1 MSLKLVFCS
10 IGDFM
15 AYDQLV
21 TSEKGDKLF
30 LLGNEAAVRGA
41 IEAGVSVAATYPGTP
56 SSEIGNILSVV
67 AKSADMYFEFSA
79 NEKVAME
86 VAATAAASGLR
97 SFTFMKHVGLNVAAD
112 SFMTTAYSG
121 VKGGMII
128 LVADDPSLFSSQ
140 NEQDTRN
147 YSRLSSIPIL
157 EPSNPQEIKDMMVYG
172 FDLSEQF
179 GIPVIL
185 RTSTRVSHMRGIVEM
200 GEINSPKST
209 TKEVKSDKHWLKGY
223 FVKNPR
229 EFVPV
234 PANALAMHER
244 LVEKIGKIEDEAN
257 ESPVNEVV
265 SFESGVLQGKY
276 GVISSGGAFNY
287 AYDIVAGENLGMD
300 ILKIALSYP
309 TPKDLIYDFCKNLEG
324 VFIVEEVDPILE
336 RDVLAVL
343 GEKNLDCPVYGKI
356 DGTFPMV
363 HEFNPDIVKE
373 SFNKVISD
381 LADDEEFKA
390 EYKDEFGKDLTDDLI
405 ETVEKMEFSHGLND
419 LVDNIPTRAP
429 TLCAG
434 CSHRSAYFASV
445 KAYEELGYDKKDMI
459 FASDIGCYTLGISP
473 PYETAD
479 YLLAMGSSVGDG
491 CGFSIA
497 TDQHVM
503 SFIGDSTFFHS
514 GLSPLVNAVH
524 NKNKFVLTILD
535 NRITAMTG
543 GQPNPGIPIDGMGD
557 EAPAISI
564 EDIVEAIGVKF
575 LKIVNPHNIKKTVD
589 IYKEALEYD
598 GVAVV
603 IARYPC
609 TLIKGQKRK
618 PVMEIKDSCVKCL
631 HCVEK
636 LACPAIS
643 YLDDKVTVDEAL
655 CKGCTVCIQICPN
668 KAIGVKKGD

>member
-1 MSLKLVFCS
+1 
-10 IGDFM
+10 M

-67 AKSADMYFEFSA
+67 AKKAEMYFEFSA

-121 VKGGMII
+121 VKGGMIV

-157 EPSNPQEIKDMMVYG
+157 EPSSPQEIKDMMVYG
-172 FDLSEQF
+172 FDLSEHY

-185 RTSTRVSHMRGIVEM
+185 RTSTRVSHMRGIVEC
-200 GEINSPKST
+200 GRQEKPKST
-209 TKEVKSDKHWLKGY
+209 TKATETDNHWLKGY

-234 PANALAMHER
+234 PA
-244 LVEKIGKIEDEAN
+244 IAN
-257 ESPVNEVV
+257 ESPVNEVY
-265 SFESGVLQGKY
+265 SFESGALQGKY
-276 GVISSGGAFNY
+276 GIISSGGAFNY
-287 AYDIVAGENLGMD
+287 AYDIVAGESLGMD
-300 ILKIALSYP
+300 ILKIGLSYP
-309 TPKDLIYDFCKNLEG
+309 TPKDLIHDFCKNLEG
-324 VFIVEEVDPILE
+324 VFIVEEVDPVLE

-343 GEKNLDCPVYGKI
+343 GENNLDCPVYGKF

-363 HEFNPDIVKE
+363 HEFNPDIVKN
-373 SFNKVISD
+373 SINKVISD

-390 EYKDEFGKDLTDDLI
+390 DYKSEFGEDFDGDLI
-405 ETVEKMEFSHGLND
+405 SPVEKMEFSNGLNE
-419 LVDNIPTRAP
+419 LLDNIPTRAP

-434 CSHRSAYFASV
+434 CSHRSAYFAAV
-445 KAYEELGYDKKDMI
+445 KAYQELGYDKSDMI

-491 CGFSIA
+491 CGFSVA

-524 NKNKFVLTILD
+524 NKNRFVLTILD

-543 GQPNPGIPIDGMGD
+543 GQPNPGIPVDGMGD

-609 TLIKGQKRK
+609 TLIKGQKK
-618 PVMEIKDSCVKCL
+618 KAPMVIKDNCVKCL
-631 HCVEK
+631 TCVK
-636 LACPAIS
+636 TLACPAIS
-643 YLDDKVTVDEAL
+643 YLNDKVVVDEAL
-655 CKGCTVCIQICPN
+655 CKSCTVCIQVCPN

>member
-1 MSLKLVFCS
+1 
-10 IGDFM
+10 M

-67 AKSADMYFEFSA
+67 AKNAEMYFEFSA

-121 VKGGMII
+121 VKGGMIV
-128 LVADDPSLFSSQ
+128 LVA
-140 NEQDTRN
+140 
-147 YSRLSSIPIL
+147 
-157 EPSNPQEIKDMMVYG
+157 
-172 FDLSEQF
+172 
-179 GIPVIL
+179 
-185 RTSTRVSHMRGIVEM
+185 SHMRGIVEC
-200 GEINSPKST
+200 GDIEKPKST
-209 TKEVKSDKHWLKGY
+209 TKATESDNHWLKGY
-223 FVKNPR
+223 FVKDPKQ
-229 EFVPV
+229 FVPV
-234 PANALAMHER
+234 PANSLSMHSRLAEKM
-244 LVEKIGKIEDEAN
+244 VELEEVAN
-257 ESPVNEVV
+257 ESPVNEVY
-265 SFESGVLQGKY
+265 SFESGALQGKY

-287 AYDIVAGENLGMD
+287 AYDVVSQENLGMD

-309 TPKDLIYDFCKNLEG
+309 TPKDLINDFCKNLEG
-324 VFIVEEVDPILE
+324 VFIVEEVDPVLE

-343 GEKNLDCPVYGKI
+343 GENNLDCPVYGKF

-363 HEFNPDIVKE
+363 HEYNPDIVKE
-373 SFNKVISD
+373 SINKVVSD
-381 LADDEEFKA
+381 LVDDEEFLE
-390 EYKDEFGKDLTDDLI
+390 EYKSENGADFEGNLI
-405 ETVEKMEFSHGLND
+405 EIPEKMEFTEGLNQ

-434 CSHRSAYFASV
+434 CSHRSAYFAAV
-445 KAYEELGYDKKDMI
+445 KAYQELGYDKSDMI

-491 CGFSIA
+491 CGFSVA
-497 TDQHVM
+497 TNQHVM

-524 NKNKFVLTILD
+524 NKSKFVLTILD

-543 GQPNPGIPIDGMGD
+543 GQPNPGIPVDGMGD

-564 EDIVEAIGVKF
+564 EDIVDAIGVKF
-575 LKIVNPHNIKKTVD
+575 LKIVNPH
-589 IYKEALEYD
+589 
-598 GVAVV
+598 
-603 IARYPC
+603 PC
-609 TLIKGQKRK
+609 TLIKGQKK
-618 PVMEIKDSCVKCL
+618 KAPMVIKDNCVKCL
-631 HCVEK
+631 TCVK
-636 LACPAIS
+636 TLACPAIS
-643 YLDDKVTVDEAL
+643 YLGGKVVVDEAL
-655 CKGCTVCIQICPN
+655 CKSCTVCIQVCPN

>member
-1 MSLKLVFCS
+1 
-10 IGDFM
+10 M

-21 TSEKGDKLF
+21 NAEKGDKFF

-67 AKSADMYFEFSA
+67 AEKADMYFEFSA

-121 VKGGMII
+121 VKGGMVVF
-128 LVADDPSLFSSQ
+128 VADDPSLFSSQ

-147 YSRLSSIPIL
+147 YARLANMPIL
-157 EPSNPQEIKDMMVYG
+157 EPSNPQEIKDFMVYA
-172 FDLSEQF
+172 FDLSEHF
-179 GIPVIL
+179 GIPVL
-185 RTSTRVSHMRGIVEM
+185 FRTTTRVSHMRGIVEF
-200 GEINSPKST
+200 GDIQAPKCT
-209 TKEVKSDKHWLKGY
+209 TKDVESDKHWKKGF
-223 FVKNPR
+223 FVKNPS

-234 PANALAMHER
+234 PANALSMHSR
-244 LVEKIGKIEDEAN
+244 LVEKIAKITEEAN
-257 ESPVNEVV
+257 DSEVNEVY
-265 SFESGVLQGKY
+265 SFEDGALQGKL
-276 GVISSGGAFNY
+276 GVIASSSAFNY
-287 AYDIVAGENLGMD
+287 AYDVVNSENLGMD
-300 ILKIALSYP
+300 ILKLGLSYP
-309 TPKDLIYDFCKNLEG
+309 VPKELIADFCNNLEG
-324 VFIVEEVDPILE
+324 IFVVEEVDPILE
-336 RDVLAVL
+336 KEVLAII
-343 GEKNLDCPVYGKI
+343 GEYGLNIPVYGKF
-356 DGTFPMV
+356 DETFPMV
-363 HEFNPDIVKE
+363 HEFNSDIIKIG
-373 SFNKVISD
+373 FNKVLSEID
-381 LADDEEFKA
+381 
-390 EYKDEFGKDLTDDLI
+390 DDLVSI
-405 ETVEKMEFSHGLND
+405 PETYELSDELSKV
-419 LVDNIPTRAP
+419 VDNIPNRAP

-434 CSHRSAYFASV
+434 CSHRSAYFAAV
-445 KAYEELGYDKKDMI
+445 KAYEELGFAKEDMI

-473 PYETAD
+473 PFETAD

-497 TDQHVM
+497 TNQNVM

-524 NKNKFVLTILD
+524 NKNNFVLTILD

-543 GQPNPGIPIDGMGD
+543 GQPNPGIPIDGMGH
-557 EAPAISI
+557 EAPAVSI
-564 EDIVEAIGVKF
+564 ENIVKAIGVEF
-575 LKIVNPHNIKKTVD
+575 IEIVNPHNVKKTVD
-589 IYKEALEYD
+589 IYKKALDYD

-618 PVMEIKDSCVKCL
+618 KPMEIKDNCVQCL

-643 YLDDKVTVDEAL
+643 YLNGEVVVDEAL
-655 CKGCTVCIQICPN
+655 CKSCTVCVQICPN

>member
-1 MSLKLVFCS
+1 
-10 IGDFM
+10 M

-67 AKSADMYFEFSA
+67 AKNAEMYFEFSA

-112 SFMTTAYSG
+112 SFMTTTYSG
-121 VKGGMII
+121 VKGGIII

-147 YSRLSSIPIL
+147 YSRLSSVPIL
-157 EPSNPQEIKDMMVYG
+157 EPSSPQEIKDMMVYG
-172 FDLSEQF
+172 FELSEQF

-185 RTSTRVSHMRGIVEM
+185 RTSTRVSHMRGIVEC
-200 GEINSPKST
+200 GEIEKPKST
-209 TKEVKSDKHWLKGY
+209 TKATETDNHWLKGY

-234 PANALAMHER
+234 PANALSMHSRLAEKMER
-244 LVEKIGKIEDEAN
+244 MEEIAN
-257 ESPVNEVV
+257 ESPVNEVY
-265 SFESGVLQGKY
+265 SFEDGTLQGKY

-287 AYDIVAGENLGMD
+287 AYDVVSQENLGID

-324 VFIVEEVDPILE
+324 VFIVEEVDPVLE

-343 GEKNLDCPVYGKI
+343 GENNVDCPVYGKF

-363 HEFNPDIVKE
+363 HEYNPDIVKE
-373 SFNKVISD
+373 SINKVVSD
-381 LADDEEFKA
+381 LIDDEEFLE
-390 EYKDEFGKDLTDDLI
+390 EYKSENGDDFKGDLI
-405 ETVEKMEFSHGLND
+405 EIVDKMEFTKGLNQ
-419 LVDNIPTRAP
+419 LIESIPTRAP

-434 CSHRSAYFASV
+434 CSHRSAYYAAV
-445 KAYEELGYDKKDMI
+445 KAYQEMGYAKEDMI

-497 TDQHVM
+497 TNQHVM

-543 GQPNPGIPIDGMGD
+543 GQPNPGIPVDGMGD
-557 EAPAISI
+557 EAPAVSI

-575 LKIVNPHNIKKTVD
+575 MKIVNPHNIKKTVD

-609 TLIKGQKRK
+609 TLIKGQKK
-618 PVMEIKDSCVKCL
+618 KVPMVIKGNCVKCL
-631 HCVEK
+631 TCVK
-636 LACPAIS
+636 TLACPAIS
-643 YLDDKVTVDEAL
+643 YLNDKVVVDEAL
-655 CKGCTVCIQICPN
+655 CKSCTVCIQVCPN

>member
-1 MSLKLVFCS
+1 
-10 IGDFM
+10 M

-21 TSEKGDKLF
+21 TSENGDKLF

-67 AKSADMYFEFSA
+67 AKNAEMYFEFSA

-147 YSRLSSIPIL
+147 YSRL
-157 EPSNPQEIKDMMVYG
+157 
-172 FDLSEQF
+172 F

-185 RTSTRVSHMRGIVEM
+185 RTSTRVSHMRGIVEC
-200 GEINSPKST
+200 GGIEKPKST
-209 TKEVKSDKHWLKGY
+209 TKATETDNHWLKGY

-234 PANALAMHER
+234 PANSLTMHSRLA
-244 LVEKIGKIEDEAN
+244 EKMEKMEEVASG
-257 ESPVNEVV
+257 SPVNEVY
-265 SFESGVLQGKY
+265 SFENGSLQGKF
-276 GVISSGGAFNY
+276 GIISSGGAFNY
-287 AYDIVAGENLGMD
+287 AYDVVSQENLGMD
-300 ILKIALSYP
+300 ILKMAFSYP

-324 VFIVEEVDPILE
+324 VFIVEEVDPVLE

-343 GEKNLDCPVYGKI
+343 GENNLDCPVYGKF

-363 HEFNPDIVKE
+363 HEYNPDIVKE
-373 SFNKVISD
+373 SINKVVSD
-381 LADDEEFKA
+381 LVEDKEFLE
-390 EYKDEFGKDLTDDLI
+390 EYKSENGKDLDGDLI
-405 ETVEKMEFSHGLND
+405 EIVEKMEFTDGLNQ
-419 LVDNIPTRAP
+419 LIESIPTRAP

-434 CSHRSAYFASV
+434 CSHRSAYYAAV
-445 KAYEELGYDKKDMI
+445 KAYEELGYAKEDMI

-497 TDQHVM
+497 TNQHVM

-543 GQPNPGIPIDGMGD
+543 GQPNPGIPVDGMGD
-557 EAPAISI
+557 EAPAVSI

-609 TLIKGQKRK
+609 TLIKGQKK
-618 PVMEIKDSCVKCL
+618 KAPMVIKDNCVKCL
-631 HCVEK
+631 TCVK
-636 LACPAIS
+636 TLACPAIS
-643 YLDDKVTVDEAL
+643 YLNDKVVVDEAL
-655 CKGCTVCIQICPN
+655 CKSCTVCIQVCPN

>member
-1 MSLKLVFCS
+1 
-10 IGDFM
+10 M

-67 AKSADMYFEFSA
+67 AKNAEMYFEFSA

-121 VKGGMII
+121 VKGGMIV

-157 EPSNPQEIKDMMVYG
+157 EPSSPQEIKDMMVYG
-172 FDLSEQF
+172 FELSEQF
-179 GIPVIL
+179 EIPVIL
-185 RTSTRVSHMRGIVEM
+185 RTSTRVSHMRGIVEC
-200 GEINSPKST
+200 GEIEKPKST
-209 TKEVKSDKHWLKGY
+209 TKATESDAHWLKGY

-244 LVEKIGKIEDEAN
+244 LAAKMDDMEDVAN
-257 ESPVNEVV
+257 ESPVNEVY
-265 SFESGVLQGKY
+265 SFENGTLQGKF

-287 AYDIVAGENLGMD
+287 AYDIISQENLGMD

-309 TPKDLIYDFCKNLEG
+309 TPKDLIFDFCKNLEG
-324 VFIVEEVDPILE
+324 VFIVEEVDPVLE

-343 GEKNLDCPVYGKI
+343 GENNLDCPVYGKF

-363 HEFNPDIVKE
+363 HEYNGDIVKE
-373 SFNKVISD
+373 SINKVICD
-381 LADDEEFKA
+381 LKDDNEFLE
-390 EYKDEFGKDLTDDLI
+390 EYKSENGEDFEGDLI
-405 ETVEKMEFSHGLND
+405 EIIDKMEFSDGLND
-419 LVDNIPTRAP
+419 LIENIPTRAP

-434 CSHRSAYFASV
+434 CSHRSAYFAAV
-445 KAYEELGYDKKDMI
+445 KAYQELGYDKSDMI

-497 TDQHVM
+497 TNQHVM

-524 NKNKFVLTILD
+524 NKNRFVLTILD

-543 GQPNPGIPIDGMGD
+543 GQPNPGIPVDGMGD

-609 TLIKGQKRK
+609 TLIKGQKK
-618 PVMEIKDSCVKCL
+618 KAPLVIKDNCVKCL
-631 HCVEK
+631 TCVET

-643 YLDDKVTVDEAL
+643 YLNDKVVVDEAL
-655 CKGCTVCIQICPN
+655 CKSCTVCIQVCPN

>member
-1 MSLKLVFCS
+1 
-10 IGDFM
+10 M

-21 TSEKGDKLF
+21 KAEKGDKLF

-67 AKSADMYFEFSA
+67 AKEADMYFEFSA

-121 VKGGMII
+121 VKGGMVIF
-128 LVADDPSLFSSQ
+128 VADDPSLFSSQ

-147 YSRLSSIPIL
+147 YARIANMPIL
-157 EPSNPQEIKDMMVYG
+157 EPSNPQEIKDMMVYA
-172 FDLSEQF
+172 FDLSEHF
-179 GIPVIL
+179 GIPVL
-185 RTSTRVSHMRGIVEM
+185 FRTTTRVSHMRGIVEF
-200 GEINSPKST
+200 GDKKAPKCT
-209 TKEVKSDKHWLKGY
+209 TKDVESDKHWKKGF
-223 FVKNPR
+223 FVKNPK

-234 PANALAMHER
+234 PANALSMHSR
-244 LVEKIGKIEDEAN
+244 LVEKIGKIAEETNDSE
-257 ESPVNEVV
+257 VNEVY
-265 SFESGVLQGKY
+265 SFEEGVLQGKL
-276 GVISSGGAFNY
+276 GVIASSSAFNY
-287 AYDIVAGENLGMD
+287 AYDVVNCENLGMD
-300 ILKIALSYP
+300 ILKLGLSYP
-309 TPKDLIYDFCKNLEG
+309 VPKELIADFCNNLEG
-324 VFIVEEVDPILE
+324 IFVVEEVDPILE
-336 RDVLAVL
+336 KEVLAII
-343 GEKNLDCPVYGKI
+343 GEYGLNIPVYGKF
-356 DGTFPMV
+356 DNTFPMV
-363 HEFNPDIVKE
+363 HEYNCDIIRIGFNKILSDKE
-373 SFNKVISD
+373 SLIEKELSDETLVSLPETYELSDDLNKV
-381 LADDEEFKA
+381 
-390 EYKDEFGKDLTDDLI
+390 
-405 ETVEKMEFSHGLND
+405 VE
-419 LVDNIPTRAP
+419 NIPTRAP

-434 CSHRSAYFASV
+434 CSHRSAYFAAV
-445 KAYEELGYDKKDMI
+445 KAYEELGIAKEEMI

-473 PYETAD
+473 PFETAD

-491 CGFSIA
+491 CGFSVA
-497 TDQHVM
+497 TNQNVM

-524 NKNKFVLTILD
+524 NKNNFVLTILD

-543 GQPNPGIPIDGMGD
+543 GQPNPGIPVDGMGD
-557 EAPAISI
+557 VAPAISI
-564 EDIVEAIGVKF
+564 EDIVKAIGVEF
-575 LKIVNPHNIKKTVD
+575 IEIVNPHNVKKTVD
-589 IYKEALEYD
+589 IYKKALEYE

-618 PVMEIKDSCVKCL
+618 KPMEIKDNCVQCL

-643 YLDDKVTVDEAL
+643 YLNGKVVVDEAL
-655 CKGCTVCIQICPN
+655 CKACTVCIQICPN

>member
-1 MSLKLVFCS
+1 
-10 IGDFM
+10 M

-21 TSEKGDKLF
+21 TSKKGDKLF

-67 AKSADMYFEFSA
+67 AKNAEMYFEFSA

-86 VAATAAASGLR
+86 VAATAAASGIR

-121 VKGGMII
+121 LKGGMIV

-157 EPSNPQEIKDMMVYG
+157 EPSSPQEIKDMMVYG
-172 FDLSEQF
+172 FDLSETF

-185 RTSTRVSHMRGIVEM
+185 RTSTRVSHMRGIVEC
-200 GEINSPKST
+200 GEISKPKST
-209 TKEVKSDKHWLKGY
+209 TKEITSDKHWLKGY

-234 PANALAMHER
+234 PANALEMHER
-244 LVEKIGKIEDEAN
+244 LVAKIEKIEEIAN
-257 ESPVNEVV
+257 ESPINEVY
-265 SFESGVLQGKY
+265 SFESGALQGKY

-287 AYDIVAGENLGMD
+287 AYDVISQESLGMD
-300 ILKIALSYP
+300 ILKLALSYP
-309 TPKDLIYDFCKNLEG
+309 TPKDLIYDFCKNLDG
-324 VFIVEEVDPILE
+324 VFIVEEVDPVLE

-343 GEKNLDCPVYGKI
+343 GEYNLDCPVYGKF
-356 DGTFPMV
+356 DGTFPMI
-363 HEFNPDIVKE
+363 HEFNLDIVKE

-381 LADDEEFKA
+381 LKDDREFKEDYKSENA
-390 EYKDEFGKDLTDDLI
+390 EDFEGNLI
-405 ETVEKMEFSHGLND
+405 EILEKMEFTDGLNE
-419 LVDNIPTRAP
+419 LLENIPTRAP

-434 CSHRSAYFASV
+434 CSHRSAYFAAV
-445 KAYEELGYDKKDMI
+445 KAYQELGYLSEDMI

-479 YLLAMGSSVGDG
+479 YLLSMGSSVGDG
-491 CGFSIA
+491 CGFSVA

-543 GQPNPGIPIDGMGD
+543 GQPNPGIPVDGMGD
-557 EAPAISI
+557 EAPAIPI

-609 TLIKGQKRK
+609 TLIKGQKK
-618 PVMEIKDSCVKCL
+618 KAPMVIKDNCVKCL
-631 HCVEK
+631 ECVK
-636 LACPAIS
+636 TLACPAIS
-643 YLDDKVTVDEAL
+643 YLNDKVIIDEAL
-655 CKGCTVCIQICPN
+655 CKSCAVCIQVCPN

>member
-1 MSLKLVFCS
+1 
-10 IGDFM
+10 M

-21 TSEKGDKLF
+21 TSEKGDRLF

-67 AKSADMYFEFSA
+67 AKDASMYFEFSA

-97 SFTFMKHVGLNVAAD
+97 SFTFMKHVGLNVASD

-121 VKGGMII
+121 VKGGMVI

-140 NEQDTRN
+140 NEQDTRH

-157 EPSNPQEIKDMMVYG
+157 EPSSPQEIKDMMVYAY
-172 FDLSEQF
+172 DLSEQF
-179 GIPVIL
+179 QIPVIL
-185 RTSTRVSHMRGIVEM
+185 RTSTRVSHMRGIVSF
-200 GEINSPKST
+200 GDVYAPKST
-209 TKEVKSDKHWLKGY
+209 TKEGESDGHWLKGY
-223 FVKNPR
+223 FVKSPR
-229 EFVPV
+229 DFVPV
-234 PANALAMHER
+234 PANSLEMHVKLADKMET
-244 LVEKIGKIEDEAN
+244 LLEVAN
-257 ESPVNEVV
+257 ESELNEVY
-265 SFESGVLQGKY
+265 SFEEGALQGKY

-287 AYDIVAGENLGMD
+287 AYDVVSQNGLGMD

-309 TPKDLIYDFCKNLEG
+309 CPKDLIKDFCNNLEG

-336 RDVLAVL
+336 KDVLAVL
-343 GEKNLDCPVYGKI
+343 GENNLDCPVYGKI

-363 HEFNPDIVKE
+363 HEYNPDIVKN
-373 SFNKVISD
+373 SINKVVSELEISD
-381 LADDEEFKA
+381 FEDSEALDGDS
-390 EYKDEFGKDLTDDLI
+390 DLRVSLEKGLI
-405 ETVEKMEFSHGLND
+405 EDTIPMELSEGLSE
-419 LVDNIPTRAP
+419 LVKNIPTRSP

-434 CSHRSAYFASV
+434 CSHRSAFYASV
-445 KAYEELGYDKKDMI
+445 RAYEELGYAKEDMI

-491 CGFSIA
+491 CGFSVA
-497 TDQHVM
+497 TNQHVM

-543 GQPNPGIPIDGMGD
+543 GQPNPGIPVDGMGD
-557 EAPAISI
+557 EAPAVSI

-575 LKIVNPHNIKKTVD
+575 LKIVNPHNIRKTID

-609 TLIKGQKRK
+609 TLIKGQKK
-618 PVMEIKDSCVKCL
+618 KAPMVIKDNCVKCL
-631 HCVEK
+631 TCIEK

-643 YLDDKVTVDEAL
+643 YLNGEVKVDEAL
-655 CKGCTVCIQICPN
+655 CKSCTVCIQICPN
-668 KAIGVKKGD
+668 KAIGVKR

>member
-1 MSLKLVFCS
+1 
-10 IGDFM
+10 M

-56 SSEIGNILSVV
+56 SSEIGNILSFV

-157 EPSNPQEIKDMMVYG
+157 EPSSPQEIKDMMVYG
-172 FDLSEQF
+172 FDLSEHF

-200 GEINSPKST
+200 GEINAPKST
-209 TKEVKSDKHWLKGY
+209 TKEFSDDDHWLKGY
-223 FVKNPR
+223 FVKNPA

-244 LVEKIGKIEDEAN
+244 LAEKMVELEEEAN
-257 ESPVNEVV
+257 QSELNEVY
-265 SFESGVLQGKY
+265 SFDEGLLQGKY

-287 AYDIVAGENLGMD
+287 AYDIVSQENLGMD

-309 TPKDLIYDFCKNLEG
+309 TPKNLIHDFCNNLEG
-324 VFIVEEVDPILE
+324 VFIVEEVDPVLE

-343 GEKNLDCPVYGKI
+343 GEFNLDCPVYGKI

-373 SFNKVISD
+373 SFNKVIGD
-381 LADDEEFKA
+381 LAEDEEFK
-390 EYKDEFGKDLTDDLI
+390 EYLSDEYGDEAQRIIGNDLI
-405 ETVEKMEFSHGLND
+405 EIIPEMEFTDGLND
-419 LVDNIPTRAP
+419 LLENIPTRAP

-434 CSHRSAYFASV
+434 CSHRSAYFAAV
-445 KAYEELGYDKKDMI
+445 KAYEELGYDKSDMI

-497 TDQHVM
+497 TNQHVM

-524 NKNKFVLTILD
+524 NKNRFVLTILD

-543 GQPNPGIPIDGMGD
+543 GQPNPGIPVDGMGD
-557 EAPAISI
+557 EAPAVSI

-575 LKIVNPHNIKKTVD
+575 MKIVNPHNIKKTVD

-609 TLIKGQKRK
+609 TLIKGQKKK
-618 PVMEIKDSCVKCL
+618 PVMQIRDNCIKCL
-631 HCVEK
+631 HCIEK

-643 YLDDKVTVDEAL
+643 YLNGEVLVDEAL
-655 CKGCTVCIQICPN
+655 CKGCTVCIQVCPN

>member
-1 MSLKLVFCS
+1 
-10 IGDFM
+10 M

-21 TSEKGDKLF
+21 TSKKGDKLF

-67 AKSADMYFEFSA
+67 AKNAEMYFEFSA

-147 YSRLSSIPIL
+147 YSRLSSVPIL
-157 EPSNPQEIKDMMVYG
+157 EPSSPQEIKDMMVYG

-185 RTSTRVSHMRGIVEM
+185 RTSTRVSHMRGIVEC
-200 GEINSPKST
+200 GRQEKPKST
-209 TKEVKSDKHWLKGY
+209 TKETESDGHWIKGY
-223 FVKNPR
+223 FVKNPS

-244 LVEKIGKIEDEAN
+244 LAEKMERMEETAN
-257 ESPVNEVV
+257 ESPVNAVY
-265 SFESGVLQGKY
+265 SFENGSLQGKY

-287 AYDIVAGENLGMD
+287 AYDVVSQENLGMD

-324 VFIVEEVDPILE
+324 VFIVEEVDPVLE

-343 GEKNLDCPVYGKI
+343 GENNLDCPVYGKF

-363 HEFNPDIVKE
+363 HEYNPDIVKE
-373 SFNKVISD
+373 SINKVVSD
-381 LADDEEFKA
+381 LVDDEEFLE
-390 EYKDEFGKDLTDDLI
+390 EYISENGKDFEGDLI
-405 ETVEKMEFSHGLND
+405 EIVDKMEFTDGLND
-419 LVDNIPTRAP
+419 LIENIPTRAP

-434 CSHRSAYFASV
+434 CSHRSAYYAAV
-445 KAYEELGYDKKDMI
+445 KAYQEMGYAKEDMI

-497 TDQHVM
+497 TNQHVM

-543 GQPNPGIPIDGMGD
+543 GQPNPGIPVDGMGD
-557 EAPAISI
+557 EAPAVSI

-575 LKIVNPHNIKKTVD
+575 MKIVNPHNIKKTVD

-609 TLIKGQKRK
+609 TLIKGQKK
-618 PVMEIKDSCVKCL
+618 KAPMVIKDNCVKCL
-631 HCVEK
+631 TCVK
-636 LACPAIS
+636 TLACPAIS
-643 YLDDKVTVDEAL
+643 YLNDKVVVDEAL
-655 CKGCTVCIQICPN
+655 CKSCTVCIQVCPN

>member
-1 MSLKLVFCS
+1 MV
-10 IGDFM
+10 
-15 AYDQLV
+15 YNQLV
-21 TSEKGDKLF
+21 TAENGDKLF

-67 AKSADMYFEFSA
+67 AKDAKMYFEFSA

-86 VAATAAASGLR
+86 VAATAAVSGLR

-121 VKGGMII
+121 VKGGMVV

-147 YSRLSSIPIL
+147 YARFANIPIL
-157 EPSNPQEIKDMMVYG
+157 EPSNPQEIKDMMVYA

-179 GIPVIL
+179 EIPVIL
-185 RTSTRVSHMRGIVEM
+185 RTTTRVSHMRGIVEM
-200 GEINSPKST
+200 GNKKIPSSR
-209 TKEVKSDKHWLKGY
+209 TKDVESDKHWKKG
-223 FVKNPR
+223 FFIKNSKK
-229 EFVPV
+229 FVPV
-234 PANALAMHER
+234 PANALDMHSG
-244 LVEKIGKIEDEAN
+244 LVKKMKEVSA
-257 ESPVNEVV
+257 ESNDSSINEVY
-265 SFESGVLQGKY
+265 SFLEGPLQGKL
-276 GVISSGGAFNY
+276 GVISSSSAFNY
-287 AYDIVAGENLGMD
+287 VYDVVNQENLGMD
-300 ILKIALSYP
+300 ILKLGLSFP
-309 TPKDLIYDFCKNLEG
+309 LPKDLIIDFCNNLDG

-336 RDVLAVL
+336 KEILAII
-343 GEKNLDCPVYGKI
+343 GKYNLNIPVYGKFNDI
-356 DGTFPMV
+356 FPMV
-363 HEFNPDIVKE
+363 HEFNCDIVK
-373 SFNKVISD
+373 SGFNKI
-381 LADDEEFKA
+381 
-390 EYKDEFGKDLTDDLI
+390 
-405 ETVEKMEFSHGLND
+405 FSEIKND
-419 LVDNIPTRAP
+419 LVNPLENYELSDDLNRVIENIPTRAP

-434 CSHRSAYFASV
+434 CSHRSAYFAAV
-445 KAYEELGYDKKDMI
+445 KAYGELAIPKEDMI

-479 YLLAMGSSVGDG
+479 YLLAMGSSIGDG
-491 CGFSIA
+491 CGFSVA
-497 TDQHVM
+497 TNQKVM

-524 NKNKFVLTILD
+524 NKNNFVLTILD

-564 EDIVEAIGVKF
+564 ENVVKAIGVEF
-575 LKIVNPHNIKKTVD
+575 IEIVNPHNVKKTVN
-589 IYKEALEYD
+589 IYKKALEYE

-609 TLIKGQKRK
+609 TLIKGQKPK
-618 PVMEIKDSCVKCL
+618 KSMEIKDNCNQCL
-631 HCVEK
+631 ECIEK

-643 YLDDKVTVDEAL
+643 YIGGEVTISESL
-655 CKGCTVCIQICPN
+655 CKSCTVCVQICPN
-668 KAIGVKKGD
+668 KAIGVKR

>member
-1 MSLKLVFCS
+1 
-10 IGDFM
+10 M

-21 TSEKGDKLF
+21 TSEKGEKLF

-121 VKGGMII
+121 VKGGMIV

-172 FDLSEQF
+172 FDLSEHF

-200 GEINSPKST
+200 GDINKPKST
-209 TKEVKSDKHWLKGY
+209 TKESESDGHWLKGF

-244 LVEKIGKIEDEAN
+244 LVEKIERIEEESN
-257 ESPVNEVV
+257 ESEINEVI
-265 SFESGVLQGKY
+265 SFESGILQGKY

-287 AYDIVAGENLGMD
+287 AYDIVSQENLGMD
-300 ILKIALSYP
+300 ILKIGLSYP
-309 TPKDLIYDFCKNLEG
+309 CPKDLIYDFCKNLEG
-324 VFIVEEVDPILE
+324 IFIVEEVDPVLE
-336 RDVLAVL
+336 RDVLAIL
-343 GEKNLDCPVYGKI
+343 GEHNLDCPVYGKF

-373 SFNKVISD
+373 SFNKVLCDIDEDEKFAEEIKNEYGEDALHD
-381 LADDEEFKA
+381 LED
-390 EYKDEFGKDLTDDLI
+390 GLI
-405 ETVEKMEFSHGLND
+405 EIIPKMEFSDGLND
-419 LVDNIPTRAP
+419 LIENVPTRAP

-434 CSHRSAYFASV
+434 CSHRSAYFAAV
-445 KAYEELGYDKKDMI
+445 QAYEELGYAKEDMI

-497 TDQHVM
+497 TNQHVM

-543 GQPNPGIPIDGMGD
+543 GQPNPGIAVDGMGD
-557 EAPAISI
+557 PAPAISI

-575 LKIVNPHNIKKTVD
+575 MKIVNPHNIKKTVD

-609 TLIKGQKRK
+609 TLIKGQKK
-618 PVMEIKDSCVKCL
+618 KAPMVIKDNCVKCL
-631 HCVEK
+631 HCIEK

-643 YLDDKVTVDEAL
+643 YLDGKVTVDEAL
-655 CKGCTVCIQICPN
+655 CKSCTVCIQVCPN